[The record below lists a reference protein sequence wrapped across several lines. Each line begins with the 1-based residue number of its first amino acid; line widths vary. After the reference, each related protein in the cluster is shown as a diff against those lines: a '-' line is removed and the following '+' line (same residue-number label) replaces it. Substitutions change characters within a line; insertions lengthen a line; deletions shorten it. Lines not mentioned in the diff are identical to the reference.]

1 MPMKKNDLEILCE
14 KIKSAKRILIA
25 GHKNPDGDALCSG
38 LALAQLIRLNFGR
51 DAVCVY
57 EGNVSNMLD
66 NVPMRNQMHFHGHV
80 DLSDAFDLVFVLDYG
95 AKKNLEWIMP
105 VVNGAKFVVAID
117 HHKNPDDVGDMNFNN
132 DSAAATAQIIFDIAK
147 KLKWARAAALNTLI
161 AVAIL
166 TDTGFFKYE
175 RRGDVLRVM
184 AQLVDDGVNIEY
196 LSNLLNNMSRK
207 TILTESAV
215 ASRAEFFFNGRLAL
229 ATVDSRDYKRL
240 DGRGETVLSL
250 LGQIKGVEYIVL
262 LKQQKEKQTGVSIR
276 SRSKPI
282 NEIAVVLGGGG
293 HAYAAGAVVND
304 TLENVRAQVLEIFRG
319 IK

>member
-66 NVPMRNQMHFHGHV
+66 NVPMRKQMHFHGHV

-147 KLKWARAAALNTLI
+147 KLKWARDADVNNLI

-166 TDTGFFKYE
+166 TDTGFFKYA

-229 ATVDSRDYKRL
+229 ATVDS
-240 DGRGETVLSL
+240 
-250 LGQIKGVEYIVL
+250 GVEYIVL

-282 NEIAVVLGGGG
+282 NEIATALGGGG

-304 TLENVRAQVLEIFRG
+304 TLENVRAHVLEIFRG